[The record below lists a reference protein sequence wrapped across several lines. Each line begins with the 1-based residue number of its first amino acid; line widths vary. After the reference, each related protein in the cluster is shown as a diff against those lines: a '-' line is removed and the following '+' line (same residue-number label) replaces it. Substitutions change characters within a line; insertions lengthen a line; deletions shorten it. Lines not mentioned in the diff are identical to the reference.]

1 MAILLAT
8 AAASAS
14 ASAVIVRAGIAPS
27 FSGAEMVV
35 NNVRQQTPHS
45 TTTVTEVSSSAP
57 LPPSAVALAAVA
69 TISHSV

>member
-14 ASAVIVRAGIAPS
+14 AVIVRAGIAPD
-27 FSGAEMVV
+27 FSGAEMVGD
-35 NNVRQQTPHS
+35 NVRQQTPHS
-45 TTTVTEVSSSAP
+45 TTTVAEVSSSAP
-57 LPPSAVALAAVA
+57 PPPSAVALAAAA